1 MSGHSK
7 WHNIRIRKGRQD
19 AMRGRMFTKL
29 AREITVAAKEGGGN
43 PEANN
48 RLRIAIQKARENSM
62 PNDSIE
68 RAVKKGTGELASEVY
83 EEMTY
88 EGYGPGGVAIMIK
101 CLTDNRNR
109 TVADLRHAFTRCGG
123 GLGESGCV
131 AWIFDSR
138 GLISIDK
145 AEASEEAVMD
155 AGLDAGADDVREE
168 DTTYDII
175 TAPEYFGR
183 VRDAVKQASIP
194 YLSAELTMIPKSTIK
209 VEGKEAEQN
218 LRLIEILEEMDDVQQ
233 VYANFDIAAEVM
245 ERATV

>member
-1 MSGHSK
+1 VSGHSK

-19 AMRGRMFTKL
+19 AARGKIFTKL

-43 PEANN
+43 QDANI
-48 RLRIAIQKARENSM
+48 RLRMVVQKAKESSM
-62 PNDSIE
+62 PNDSID
-68 RAVKKGTGELASEVY
+68 RAIKKGTGELASEVF
-83 EEMTY
+83 EEVSY
-88 EGYGPGGVAIMIK
+88 EGYGPGGVAIMVK

-138 GLISIDK
+138 GLLSVDK
-145 AEASEEAVMD
+145 SSVSEEALME
-155 AGLDAGADDVREE
+155 AALEAGADDIAEE
-168 DTTYDII
+168 DITFDIT
-175 TAPEYFGR
+175 TAPEDFAR
-183 VRDAVKQASIP
+183 VRAAIQHASIA
-194 YLSAELTMIPKSTIK
+194 YLSAELTMIPKTTIK

-218 LRLIEILEEMDDVQQ
+218 LRLLEILEDLDDVQQ
-233 VYANFDIAAEVM
+233 VYANFDIDAEVM